1 MIQPISIVIPVL
13 NEAAILA
20 EALGALQYLR
30 ERGHEVIV
38 VDGGSQDNSLS
49 LARKGADRVVM
60 SGASRALQLNAGAEY
75 AKHEVLLFLHA
86 DTRLP
91 PDADQLVSAALQPQ
105 AARWGRFDIRLDSP
119 RALFR
124 VLERG
129 INWRSYVSGI
139 ATGDQAIFVERQYFE
154 RVGNFDRIALMEDV
168 ALSKKLLHFSRPQ
181 RITVPVLTSARRWE
195 KEGVLRTVL
204 LMWRLR
210 AAFSLGADPDRLAA
224 QYYPSRS
231 EGHGSE

>member
-20 EALGALQYLR
+20 ESLGALQYLR

-49 LARKGADRVVM
+49 QARKGADRVVM

-91 PDADQLVSAALQPQ
+91 ADADQLVSAALQPQ

-129 INWRSYVSGI
+129 IN
-139 ATGDQAIFVERQYFE
+139 
-154 RVGNFDRIALMEDV
+154 
-168 ALSKKLLHFSRPQ
+168 
-181 RITVPVLTSARRWE
+181 
-195 KEGVLRTVL
+195 
-204 LMWRLR
+204 
-210 AAFSLGADPDRLAA
+210 
-224 QYYPSRS
+224 
-231 EGHGSE
+231 

>member
-1 MIQPISIVIPVL
+1 MTQAISIIIPVL
-13 NEAAILA
+13 NEAAILPESLA
-20 EALGALQYLR
+20 ALQYLR

-105 AARWGRFDIRLDSP
+105 AARWGRFDVRLDSP

-124 VLERG
+124 LLERG
-129 INWRSYVSGI
+129 INWRSHISGV
-139 ATGDQAIFVERQYFE
+139 ATGDQAMFVEREYFE
-154 RVGNFDRIALMEDV
+154 RVGSFDRIALMEDV
-168 ALSKKLLHFSRPQ
+168 ALSGKLLHFARPQ
-181 RITVPVLTSARRWE
+181 RITVPVLTSARKWE
-195 KEGVLRTVL
+195 KEGVLRTML

-210 AAFSLGADPDRLAA
+210 VAFHLGADPDQLAA
-224 QYYPSRS
+224 QYYPAKAAER
-231 EGHGSE
+231 EQ